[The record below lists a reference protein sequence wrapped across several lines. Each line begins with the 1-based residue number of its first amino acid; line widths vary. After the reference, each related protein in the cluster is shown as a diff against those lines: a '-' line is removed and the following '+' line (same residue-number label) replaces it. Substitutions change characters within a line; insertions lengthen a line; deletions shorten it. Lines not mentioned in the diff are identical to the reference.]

1 MNLAN
6 RIQILR
12 KQNGMS
18 QEILAEQLGVSRQA
32 VSKWESEQSTPDIE
46 NIIAISDLF
55 DVSTDFLLKGE
66 ELNNSNGKY
75 SFENLMKNEIPDL
88 FIFISSVLNIIG
100 VATGYNWMKEFRD
113 SRSFYSFIFIFA
125 ATLLFV
131 IASRFFDEKNRENK
145 IRWFVN
151 INIWLYAAYSWCYFE
166 FISNY
171 IPYILSAI
179 IHIVVCV
186 IIIIPFNLKASKEK
200 NPNKK
205 LKKYVKITAVFS
217 VITTIIC
224 ALAIIGFF
232 ILLFGG
238 EEVVSLILGLIFA
251 VIYLVKSVK
260 DFIRCK
266 NLF

>member
-6 RIQILR
+6 RIQTLR

-46 NIIAISDLF
+46 NIIALSDLF
-55 DVSTDFLLKGE
+55 DVTTDYLLKGE
-66 ELNNSNGKY
+66 DSENNNEKISLEIK
-75 SFENLMKNEIPDL
+75 LKNEIPDL
-88 FIFISSVLNIIG
+88 IIFVSSVLNIIG
-100 VATGYNWMKEFRD
+100 VATGYNWMKEYRD

-131 IASRFFDEKNRENK
+131 ISSRFFDKKIKENK

-171 IPYILSAI
+171 IPYIISAI
-179 IHIVVCV
+179 IHVLICIV
-186 IIIIPFNLKASKEK
+186 IIVPFNIKAGKEK

-217 VITTIIC
+217 VITIIFC

-238 EEVVSLILGLIFA
+238 EEVVSLIPALIFA

-260 DFIRCK
+260 DFISCK
-266 NLF
+266 NLL